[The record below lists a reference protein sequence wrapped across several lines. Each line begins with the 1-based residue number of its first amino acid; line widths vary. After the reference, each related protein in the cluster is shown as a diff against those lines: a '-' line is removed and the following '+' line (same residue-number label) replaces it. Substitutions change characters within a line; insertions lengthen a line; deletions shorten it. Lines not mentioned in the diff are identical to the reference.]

1 MNNTITAD
9 MLRLNTD
16 ISLMESLTIIFLYVF
31 FAIYISRWS
40 YKQSKKYNLV
50 SLESFRFTK
59 RMLASYKNN
68 ATTKDILD
76 LIEYVKTK
84 VKEKTG
90 NYVWMCADE
99 INADAAL
106 PTAFR
111 QFWEEISHV

>member
-9 MLRLNTD
+9 MLRLNTN

-59 RMLASYKNN
+59 EKANMLQRS
-68 ATTKDILD
+68 
-76 LIEYVKTK
+76 
-84 VKEKTG
+84 
-90 NYVWMCADE
+90 DE
-99 INADAAL
+99 IGDLEQVVSYCYKLGEKIKYTDKSVNI
-106 PTAFR
+106 F
-111 QFWEEISHV
+111 I